1 MRVQITTQLMMAQL
15 MQLRAERARGGRG
28 AAQ

>member
-1 MRVQITTQLMMAQL
+1 LRVQTTMQLMMAQL
-15 MQLRAERARGGRG
+15 MQLRAEKARGGRG